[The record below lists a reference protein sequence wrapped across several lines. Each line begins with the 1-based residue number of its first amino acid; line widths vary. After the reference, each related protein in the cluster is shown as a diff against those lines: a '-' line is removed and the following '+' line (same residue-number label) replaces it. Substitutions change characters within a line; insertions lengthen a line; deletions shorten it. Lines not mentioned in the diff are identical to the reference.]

1 MYCSRWRVR
10 IKRRIAA
17 LALPVTTKRS
27 QVGDGVCAFE
37 VMISTW
43 SPLESCVRSGS
54 MRPLILAP
62 TQVSPTWLCT
72 A

>member
-1 MYCSRWRVR
+1 MRER
-10 IKRRIAA
+10 
-17 LALPVTTKRS
+17 ALPVTTKRS
-27 QVGDGVCAFE
+27 QVGDGVCAFD

-43 SPLESCVRSGS
+43 SPLPSWVRRGI

-62 TQVSPTWLCT
+62 TQLSPTSEWT